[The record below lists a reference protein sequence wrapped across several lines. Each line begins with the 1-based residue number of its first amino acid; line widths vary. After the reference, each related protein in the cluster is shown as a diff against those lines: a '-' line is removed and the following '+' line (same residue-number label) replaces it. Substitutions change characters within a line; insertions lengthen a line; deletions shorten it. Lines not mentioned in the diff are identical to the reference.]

1 MAKVGTH
8 HKTTAFGDASEYYF
22 SKLLKMERNPN
33 GSIRPDLVI
42 DPELRDYT
50 DQFAVEV
57 KGGKRAILLRSQLT
71 YGIND
76 IGTWREFFGRTRRNP
91 FAKNGQTKL
100 FVNEG
105 ERVFYGMVQR
115 IDGLSPD
122 DLVGDYAMVRLQWGD
137 SYLIPSELVFH
148 YYAAVL
154 ARKNSQRMGKVE
166 DSLRR
171 FVMRA
176 VRSRSS
182 LYDERDNDAWVSMPF
197 SSAHSIFQGEMNG
210 VRNEDQKVTLE
221 KFFRSAKQHTDY
233 EDYRRRTVSTT
244 EDSKL
249 NILYDGKRDEKTV
262 EEIISTVRR
271 TRPLLEEVAQERKEV
286 KEWMEKEGVRIGVR
300 GFDHYHNGG
309 VDEHRKAQI
318 IQHYGEKYGVS
329 DETIDLLERLC
340 RWETSKQYE
349 LRRRLELAEQENV
362 AAGVPF

>member
-1 MAKVGTH
+1 MAKLGTH
-8 HKTTAFGDASEYYF
+8 HKTTAFGDASEYYV
-22 SKLLKMERNPN
+22 SRLLRMERNPN

-42 DPELRDYT
+42 DPELRAYD

-76 IGTWREFFGRTRRNP
+76 IGTWREFFGRTKRNP
-91 FAKNGQTKL
+91 FSKNGQTTL

-115 IDGLSPD
+115 IDGLSPE
-122 DLVGDYAMVRLQWGD
+122 DLVGDYAMVRLEWGD

-154 ARKNSQRMGKVE
+154 ARKNGQRMGKVE

-176 VRSRSS
+176 VRTRSS

-197 SSAHSIFQGEMNG
+197 SSAHAIFQGEMNG
-210 VRNEDQKVTLE
+210 VTNEDQRVTLE
-221 KFFRSAKQHTDY
+221 KFFRSVRDHTDY
-233 EDYRRRTVSTT
+233 ENYARKTVNTT
-244 EDSKL
+244 GDSRL
-249 NILYDGKRDEKTV
+249 HLLYDGKRDERTI
-262 EEIISTVRR
+262 EQIISTLQR
-271 TRPLLEEVAQERKEV
+271 TRPSLEGVAQERKQM
-286 KEWMEKEGVRIGVR
+286 KEWMERENVKIGVR

-309 VDEHRKAQI
+309 VDDHRKSQI
-318 IQHYGEKYGVS
+318 IQHYGEKYGIKE
-329 DETIDLLERLC
+329 ETIDLLERLC
-340 RWETSKQYE
+340 RWETAKQYDA
-349 LRRRLELAEQENV
+349 RRKLEIAEQENA

>member
-1 MAKVGTH
+1 MVKVGTH
-8 HKTTAFGDASEYYF
+8 HKTTAFGDASENYF
-22 SKLLKMERNPN
+22 SKLLKMRKNPN
-33 GSIRPDLVI
+33 GSIRPDLII
-42 DPELRDYT
+42 DPELMDYD

-100 FVNEG
+100 FVDEG
-105 ERVFYGMVQR
+105 ERVFYGMVHR
-115 IDGLSPD
+115 VDGLAPE

-148 YYAAVL
+148 YYASVL
-154 ARKNSQRMGKVE
+154 SRKNSQKIGRVE
-166 DSLRR
+166 DSLRK

-197 SSAHSIFQGEMNG
+197 SSANSIFQGEMNG
-210 VRNEDQKVTLE
+210 VRNEDQRVTLE
-221 KFFRSAKQHTDY
+221 KFFRSAREHTGY
-233 EDYRRRTVSTT
+233 EDYSRKTVLIAG
-244 EDSKL
+244 DSKL
-249 NILYDGKRDEKTV
+249 HILFDPKRDARIV
-262 EEIISTVRR
+262 GQLASTIRR
-271 TRPLLEEVAQERKEV
+271 NKPSLDTVAQERKEI
-286 KEWMEKEGVRIGVR
+286 KEWMEKEGVKIGVR

-309 VDEHRKAQI
+309 VDETRRRQI
-318 IQHYGEKYGVS
+318 IQFYGERLGINEEV
-329 DETIDLLERLC
+329 IDRLERLC
-340 RWETSKQYE
+340 TWETPDEYS
-349 LRRRLELAEQENV
+349 LRLRIQSAEAENI